1 MEFGYV
7 LYQVHP
13 VDADGPGPTV
23 NLDFQATVDCQGQVI
38 LGNLAAFHQV
48 RVGIVLVEIVL
59 NERLKGPPSLVTF
72 SSSESESLRR
82 FVKLP

>member
-1 MEFGYV
+1 MLEFGYV

-38 LGNLAAFHQV
+38 KVDPISWTVLGQC
-48 RVGIVLVEIVL
+48 
-59 NERLKGPPSLVTF
+59 
-72 SSSESESLRR
+72 
-82 FVKLP
+82 